1 MKKSTLSVLL
11 TLTLAISFVVCSAL
25 VSSAAP
31 AWKFDRKI
39 DFIVTFGVGS
49 GTDTTM
55 RPIASLLQDYLG
67 VPVVITNIEGAN
79 GWNGTDYALKQPA
92 DGYTF
97 YCGTQN
103 QVIQYFL
110 GNAPM
115 DYLGESEPVCQ
126 LVHATLLI
134 CASAKAAEGKYTNF
148 TEMIEY
154 AKAHPGEISVGMMS
168 RTGTDSVAFEAAT
181 KGVDIAQISYGG
193 GSEMFAA
200 MAGGHLHLGMAGA
213 DEVGGLIAAGNI
225 IPLLALS
232 ENRLSILPNVECS
245 KELGIES
252 YFGPWRGIFTRKGT
266 PQEAIDALDYAVT
279 QVIDKKEWQDFLLSG
294 AYNERDGYKGNAE
307 FKEFVKGEFDFYK
320 KYLDELGALS
330 PKFK

>member
-1 MKKSTLSVLL
+1 MKKRMLSIFLAI
-11 TLTLAISFVVCSAL
+11 TLTMI
-25 VSSAAP
+25 SAATAFAAP
-31 AWKFDRKI
+31 EWKFDRKI

-49 GTDTTM
+49 GTDSTM
-55 RPIASLLQDYLG
+55 RPMASLLQAHLG

-115 DYLGESEPVCQ
+115 DYYEEAEPVCQ

-134 CASAKAAEGKYTNF
+134 CASAKAAQGKYSNF
-148 TEMIEY
+148 TEMMEY

-168 RTGTDSVAFEAAT
+168 RTGTDSVAFEATT

-213 DEVGGLIAAGNI
+213 DEVAGLIAAGDI

-232 ENRLSILPNVECS
+232 EKRLSILPDVECA
-245 KELGIES
+245 KELGIDS
-252 YFGPWRGIFTRKGT
+252 YFGPWRGIFTKKGT
-266 PQEAIDALDYAVT
+266 PQEAIDALDHAVS
-279 QVIDKKEWQDFLLSG
+279 QVLDKKEWQDFLVSG
-294 AYNERDGYKGNAE
+294 AYNERDGYKNNAE
-307 FKEFVKGEFDFYK
+307 FREFVKSEFEFYK
-320 KYLDELGALS
+320 NYVDAQGMLAQQ
-330 PKFK
+330 FKK

>member
-1 MKKSTLSVLL
+1 MKKRMLSIFLAI
-11 TLTLAISFVVCSAL
+11 TLTMI
-25 VSSAAP
+25 SAATAFAAP
-31 AWKFDRKI
+31 EWKFDRKI

-49 GTDTTM
+49 GTDSTM
-55 RPIASLLQDYLG
+55 RPMASLLQAHLG

-115 DYLGESEPVCQ
+115 DYYEEAEPVCQ

-134 CASAKAAEGKYTNF
+134 CASAKAAQGKYSNF
-148 TEMIEY
+148 TEMMEY

-168 RTGTDSVAFEAAT
+168 RTGTDSVAFEATT

-213 DEVGGLIAAGNI
+213 DEVAGLIAAGDI

-232 ENRLSILPNVECS
+232 EKRLSILPDVECA
-245 KELGIES
+245 KELGIDS
-252 YFGPWRGIFTRKGT
+252 YFGPWRGIFTKKGT
-266 PQEAIDALDYAVT
+266 PQEAIDALDHAVS
-279 QVIDKKEWQDFLLSG
+279 QVLDKKEWQDFLVSG
-294 AYNERDGYKGNAE
+294 AYNERDGYKNNAE
-307 FKEFVKGEFDFYK
+307 FREFVKGEFEFYK
-320 KYLDELGALS
+320 NYVDAQGMLAQQ
-330 PKFK
+330 FKK